1 MTGAHYTLIGLALV
15 VGVVIWRARIDA
27 RTRLSTTYEHSLRPF
42 RSNWS
47 KVRLLLMGVIFISL
61 PGSSGQVG
69 KDDYVPAIGF
79 SWIGIGKYHLPKTLI
94 PGLPLPERWV
104 HVLCLAGIYAIAAT
118 GLNLLIGFTGQI
130 SLAQSFFI
138 GVGAYSI
145 GYFGSDLKFNG
156 KPMPFLLW
164 LTIAVAL
171 GAGLS
176 ALIGPFALRLRGQY
190 LAVVSIGLV
199 VAGEWLFADVFT
211 WITRGPAGRNDL
223 PSASLT
229 IWPGKTIT
237 FSQADSAGGVGD
249 FFGFTFGKDA
259 GYFWLI
265 WAFVAVCALIAFNLL
280 RSRQGRAM
288 MAVRDRDLSAE
299 IIGVKQAYTKV
310 WAFAICGGMASLA
323 GALYGSWNNFVQP
336 DNFNTAYSIVF
347 VAIIIVGGVSSVSG
361 PIYGA
366 VAIALLKPMLQ
377 RYDWLV
383 GKIPFIEKK
392 PENPGMTIDRF
403 TSVIYGVLIIL
414 FLMFFPRG
422 LTGLWERMKKY
433 FATWPFSS

>member
-1 MTGAHYTLIGLALV
+1 MTGAVYTLIGLLAVGALLV
-15 VGVVIWRARIDA
+15 WRGRADA
-27 RTRLSTTYEHSLRPF
+27 RVRLASSYNESLRPF
-42 RSNWS
+42 RNNWT
-47 KVRLLLMGVIFISL
+47 KFRLMLLTFLYVSL
-61 PGSSGQVG
+61 P
-69 KDDYVPAIGF
+69 IGF
-79 SWIGIGKYHLPKTLI
+79 SWIGIGKLHAPNALI
-94 PGLPLPERWV
+94 PGLPLAGRWMQ
-104 HVLCLAGIYAIAAT
+104 VLCLAGIYAIGAT

-145 GYFGSDLKFNG
+145 GYFGSDLKFGG

-164 LTIAVAL
+164 LLIAVAL

-199 VAGEWLFADVFT
+199 VAGEWLFSDVFT

-229 IWPGKTIT
+229 IWPGKTMA
-237 FSQADSAGGVGD
+237 FSVADAPGGDGD
-249 FFGFTFGKDA
+249 FFGYTFAKNA

-265 WAFVAVCALIAFNLL
+265 WAFVAICALISFNLL

-288 MAVRDRDLSAE
+288 MAVRERDLSAE

-310 WAFAICGGMASLA
+310 WAFAICGGMAALA
-323 GALYGSWNNFVQP
+323 GALYGSWNNFVEP
-336 DNFNTAYSIVF
+336 ANFSTSYSIVF

-361 PIYGA
+361 PVYGA
-366 VAIALLKPMLQ
+366 LAIAFLKPLLQ
-377 RYDWLV
+377 RYDWLI
-383 GKIPFIEKK
+383 GKIPFIETQPEK
-392 PENPGMTIDRF
+392 PGLTVDRF
-403 TSVIYGVLIIL
+403 TNVIYGVLIIL

-422 LTGLWERMKKY
+422 LAGLWDRTKKY